1 MCPAQL
7 SSPRVLTILA
17 VGFGCQHFT
26 IGRRSGRFSRKYLPL
41 YFTVLMWL
49 SAWAVNEVRY
59 WEHPCHYRSW
69 NCLWNPEE
77 CFDRLTLWCPPPKL
91 APQSVYFLLQCYVER
106 PATTSMLVVLPR
118 TLQRKWT
125 KASCHVV
132 EIGVYQRGTVP
143 FVNQSFLTIPIILLL
158 LPFHVRTLPADRLDQ
173 VAPTP
178 LRLFH
183 RQQATLVRG
192 LLETLD
198 AY

>member
-59 WEHPCHYRSW
+59 WEHP
-69 NCLWNPEE
+69 
-77 CFDRLTLWCPPPKL
+77 LWCPPPKL